1 MPHSITSLVV
11 LSALAFMPAAVAH
24 PHDDPSPTDFA
35 TQLSHSFRNAAE
47 HIKPSV
53 VRVGTAEAIPRT
65 SSQHHRRGIPFVEGT
80 GSGLIISAD
89 GHIATNYHVIEHAD
103 VIIVTLADGRQFE
116 ATTIGLDSQS
126 DLAVIQIEATDL
138 TPATFA
144 RSNDTHIGQWVLAV
158 GCPFGLSQSYSAG
171 IISATGRSN
180 LGLSRFEH
188 LVQTDAAINPGNS
201 GGPLIN
207 LEGHVLAINAAIK
220 TTTGT
225 GAGVGFA
232 IPVDMVRRVC
242 GSLIEHGAARRGYLG
257 VQLQDRDPAVRSTLG
272 PEASLCWIQWVDPSM
287 PAHAAGLQAGDVIE
301 AVNDRSIQ
309 STADLMHAIA
319 VLPPGEMCHITYQRN
334 GVTVTTSAKLA
345 IRPDPQRP

>member
-1 MPHSITSLVV
+1 MPHCITSLVV
-11 LSALAFMPAAVAH
+11 LTALTIMPAATAH

-35 TQLSHSFRNAAE
+35 TQLSDSFRVAAE

-53 VRVGTAEAIPRT
+53 VRIGTAKVLHNSTTQP
-65 SSQHHRRGIPFVEGT
+65 QRRGYPFVEGT

-89 GHIATNYHVIEHAD
+89 GHITTNYHVIEHAD
-103 VIIVTLADGRQFE
+103 LIIVTLADGRQFE
-116 ATTIGLDSQS
+116 ATTTGVDEQS
-126 DLAVIQIEATDL
+126 DLAVIQIDAGDL

-144 RSNDTHIGQWVLAV
+144 HSTGAHIGQWVLAV
-158 GCPFGLSQSYSAG
+158 GCPFGLSHSYSAG

-180 LGLSRFEH
+180 LGLSQFEH

-207 LEGHVLAINAAIK
+207 LQGHVLAINTAIK

-232 IPVDMVRRVC
+232 IPIDMVRRVS
-242 GSLIEHGAARRGYLG
+242 GSLITHGTARRGFLG
-257 VQLQDRDPAVRSTLG
+257 VSLQDRDPSVRSTLG
-272 PEASLCWIQWVDPSM
+272 PEASLCRIRWVNPEM
-287 PAHAAGLQAGDVIE
+287 PAHAAGLQAGDIIE
-301 AVNDRSIQ
+301 AVNDRAIR

-319 VLPPGEMCHITYQRN
+319 VLPPGEMCQITYQRD
-334 GVTVTTSAKLA
+334 GVTKIASAQLA
-345 IRPDPQRP
+345 VRPERQRP